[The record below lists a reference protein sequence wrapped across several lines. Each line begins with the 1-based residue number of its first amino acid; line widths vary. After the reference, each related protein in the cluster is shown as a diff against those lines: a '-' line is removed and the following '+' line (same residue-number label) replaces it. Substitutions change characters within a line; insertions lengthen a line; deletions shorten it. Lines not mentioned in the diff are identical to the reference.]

1 LQLISLEITL
11 KLLFLKIFGIID
23 IASGIDCRNMAIKQ
37 RDGSYAVVLDVAI
50 TTPQELKKIAEVLEK
65 YGVKLIKFSES
76 QRMVIVGVDPE
87 KVEEMCNEA
96 GVKLANAVGKV
107 VRSIKFC
114 PGNTLCVMGLQNT
127 IEMAQKLKKF
137 DGTEVPG
144 KLKIA
149 IAGCSNSC
157 TEPAVRD
164 IGLMGTKDGY
174 TIFVGGSAGRK
185 PRIGY
190 VLAEK
195 VSPEDAEKLVEKII
209 EFYKNNAKNGQRL
222 GDFIDSIG
230 FEEFKKAVL

>member
-1 LQLISLEITL
+1 MI
-11 KLLFLKIFGIID
+11 FLKIYFRTCSKILLNHTNE
-23 IASGIDCRNMAIKQ
+23 SYKNMAIKQ
-37 RDGSYAVVLDVAI
+37 RDGSYAVVLDAAI

-65 YGVKLIKFSES
+65 YGVSLIKFSES

-87 KVEEMCNEA
+87 KVEEMCNEM
-96 GVKLANAVGKV
+96 GVKLANAVGRV

-137 DGTEVPG
+137 DGMELPG

-209 EFYKNNAKNGQRL
+209 EFYKANAKNGQRL